1 MKLKLQNTLFV
12 ELCFILGFIKNEIFR
27 LSDMFH
33 KSSDKTLSNSSNFR
47 LNLCLLEFGI
57 VKLKKSSFPAY
68 LPPYEDSKEEWQA
81 WRWS

>member
-1 MKLKLQNTLFV
+1 
-12 ELCFILGFIKNEIFR
+12 
-27 LSDMFH
+27 MFH

-81 WRWS
+81 WRLS